1 MEVRLVGRGRRS
13 RESDR
18 QTGSAWLAA
27 CCEPPDQY
35 FYKFRVMLT
44 AFSTKRRR
52 AAPGTILGRMLFFVP
67 ACCGGETEDPSHQ
80 GLCYRKQN
88 NISPF
93 GEPSLEREGVERSR
107 EEGGCAGR
115 LFI

>member
-27 CCEPPDQY
+27 NRRINI

-52 AAPGTILGRMLFFVP
+52 AGPGTILGRMLFFVP